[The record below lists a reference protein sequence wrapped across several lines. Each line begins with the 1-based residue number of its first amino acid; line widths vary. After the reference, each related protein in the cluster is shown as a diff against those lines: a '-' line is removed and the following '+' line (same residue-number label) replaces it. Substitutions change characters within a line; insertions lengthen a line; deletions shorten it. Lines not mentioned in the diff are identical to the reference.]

1 MPNLLIIEASP
12 RGASSVSRTMAT
24 QFAGDWLHAH
34 PGGDVVRR
42 DLSATA
48 LQFTDAAWLAAYFTP
63 PPQQTPAMQAALAL
77 SDALVQELLQ
87 ADVLVIATPVYNY
100 NVPAALKSWF
110 DHIVRKGITL
120 GVDGKGLLVGKRCTV
135 LLASGGV
142 YTAGSP
148 IADRDIATQWL
159 RLILHVLGITDV
171 AFVAAGGTK
180 VIDLGQQ
187 SRADYMAPLVP
198 QVAAAVRMTAS
209 AADRVSPHG
218 H

>member
-1 MPNLLIIEASP
+1 MSNLLMIEASP
-12 RGASSVSRTMAT
+12 RGDSSVSRGMAA
-24 QFAGDWLHAH
+24 QYANAWQQANPDGRI
-34 PGGDVVRR
+34 VQR

-63 PPQQTPAMQAALAL
+63 PPQQSPAMQEALAL
-77 SDALVQELLQ
+77 SDVLVQELLQ

-100 NVPAALKSWF
+100 NVPAILKSWF
-110 DHIVRKGITL
+110 DHIVRKGLTL
-120 GVDGKGLLVGKRCTV
+120 GFDGAGMLRGKRCTV

-159 RLILHVLGITDV
+159 RLILNVLGIDDV
-171 AFVAAGGTK
+171 TFVAAGGTK

-187 SRADYMAPLVP
+187 SRADYMAPLALP
-198 QVAAAVRMTAS
+198 IREAA
-209 AADRVSPHG
+209 HG
-218 H
+218 